1 MSDETEWVETNDR
14 DAICRMLTQLFT
26 LWKLTGDE
34 CIALLDLP
42 PDDVQTGLTEPCH
55 IHPMALTSGS
65 LERAG
70 HLLGIHKSLRR
81 LFPQN
86 RDLAYA
92 WMKTSNRAFEDC
104 TPIVLI
110 GKKGLAG
117 LRTVRAYLDA
127 ALV

>member
-1 MSDETEWVETNDR
+1 MPEETEWVESNDR
-14 DAICRMLTQLFT
+14 QAICRMLAQLFVH
-26 LWKLTGDE
+26 WKLTDDE
-34 CIALLDLP
+34 CLAVLGHLPEDHAVLARLRNCDPTAL
-42 PDDVQTGLTEPCH
+42 G
-55 IHPMALTSGS
+55 SGS

-70 HLLGIHKSLRR
+70 HLLGIHKNLRQ

-92 WMKTSNRAFEDC
+92 WMETSNRAFDDC
-104 TPIVLI
+104 TPIDFI
-110 GKKGLAG
+110 GRQGLAG

>member
-1 MSDETEWVETNDR
+1 MLEETEWVESSDWQ
-14 DAICRMLTQLFT
+14 AICRMLAQLFVH
-26 LWKLTGDE
+26 WKLSDNE
-34 CIALLDLP
+34 CLAVFGLPQEEHAVLTRLRNSDPTALSPEL
-42 PDDVQTGLTEPCH
+42 
-55 IHPMALTSGS
+55 